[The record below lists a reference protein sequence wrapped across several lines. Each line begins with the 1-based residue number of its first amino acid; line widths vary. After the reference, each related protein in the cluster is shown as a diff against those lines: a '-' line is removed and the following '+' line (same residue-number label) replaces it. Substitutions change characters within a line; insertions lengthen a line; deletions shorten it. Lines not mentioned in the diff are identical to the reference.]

1 MTYTT
6 TSQGFHQQLYVG
18 LHGLR
23 KAFVK
28 PLFYLYFFC
37 RKMDLSGGQAK
48 DPSLGKINPV
58 LYLLWK
64 NPFEWGYL
72 PVPLPFLLLLVVDE
86 VVYPKKRRRIRE
98 GLCYSHSHLS
108 LTWGWR
114 RTKWRKSLLGT
125 MSLCCVEMNHLLK
138 IGFYWKLDKATWN
151 LIAHWIYQNPMLM
164 SWPKKNAAT
173 FSLWPSDSEKTF
185 IFGPHPSKKTL
196 PLWSSR
202 YSLQMTISLK

>member
-1 MTYTT
+1 MFHFYRRALSSQTY
-6 TSQGFHQQLYVG
+6 SG
-18 LHGLR
+18 
-23 KAFVK
+23 AFRFGAK
-28 PLFYLYFFC
+28 KSRFFF
-37 RKMDLSGGQAK
+37 KISMAPSTK

-138 IGFYWKLDKATWN
+138 IGFY
-151 LIAHWIYQNPMLM
+151 
-164 SWPKKNAAT
+164 
-173 FSLWPSDSEKTF
+173 
-185 IFGPHPSKKTL
+185 
-196 PLWSSR
+196 
-202 YSLQMTISLK
+202 